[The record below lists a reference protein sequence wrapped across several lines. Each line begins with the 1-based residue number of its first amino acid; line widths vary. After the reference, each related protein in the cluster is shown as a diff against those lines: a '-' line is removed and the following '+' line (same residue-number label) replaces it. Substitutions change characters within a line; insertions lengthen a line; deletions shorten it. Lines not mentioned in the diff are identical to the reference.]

1 MGGECSDKDFTEEQL
16 KEMFTKFT
24 EEMYK
29 KVGTNIVK
37 GSLVKP
43 DPKPKKSKCNLLKE
57 LNHWFT
63 WNKIR
68 INIIN
73 INLYLFHYLIAIIQ
87 IINNNSWVNKYSLL
101 IIKGIFF

>member
-1 MGGECSDKDFTEEQL
+1 MVLLGNKVDLANANPSSREITAEEAESFCKEKDLFWGGECSAKDFTEEQL

-43 DPKPKKSKCNLLKE
+43 DPKPKKSKC
-57 LNHWFT
+57 
-63 WNKIR
+63 
-68 INIIN
+68 
-73 INLYLFHYLIAIIQ
+73 
-87 IINNNSWVNKYSLL
+87 
-101 IIKGIFF
+101 